1 MFKLIDELQLFR
13 GQDYVINEHIT
24 IHQPTLNEICDFG
37 ELRYYNM
44 VYILTSTPSQYKVQL
59 FDMGIDYEEISD
71 FDLFVLLC
79 RHLTVEDTSILFG
92 NLDFSKCELMFNEN
106 KEPVLVDFENDTLID
121 NIIYILMVEY
131 LRSVHFIEKQVDK
144 AGNAHTKQYLIDRE
158 RRQLGRKSKKQQK
171 SVLIPL
177 ISAMTNCEQFK
188 YNHDDVWNLHI
199 YVFND
204 SVRRIQ
210 KIKNYDQIMQGAYSG
225 CVDLKKIELES
236 ISWLGNLD

>member
-1 MFKLIDELQLFR
+1 MIDELQLFR
-13 GQDYVINEHIT
+13 GQDYVINDHIV

-44 VYILTSTPSQYKVQL
+44 VYLLTATPSQYKVPL
-59 FDMGIDYEEISD
+59 FDMGVDYEEISD

-79 RHLTVEDTSILFG
+79 KHLSNENTSILFG
-92 NLDFSKCELMFNEN
+92 ELDFSKFELMFNQN
-106 KEPVLVDFENDTLID
+106 KEPILVDFENDIIID
-121 NIIYILMVEY
+121 NIIYTLMVDY
-131 LRSVHFIEKQVDK
+131 LRMVHFIEKKVDR
-144 AGNAHTKQYLIDRE
+144 AGNAHTKQYLIDSE
-158 RRQLGRKSKKQQK
+158 RRQLERKSKKQQK

-188 YNHDDVWNLHI
+188 YNYDNVWNLHI